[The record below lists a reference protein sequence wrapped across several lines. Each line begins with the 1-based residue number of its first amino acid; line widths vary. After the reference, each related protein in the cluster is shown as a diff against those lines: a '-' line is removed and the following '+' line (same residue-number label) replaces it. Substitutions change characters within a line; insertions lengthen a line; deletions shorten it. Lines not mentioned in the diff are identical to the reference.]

1 MNGISGGPIPTG
13 WALLFW
19 TWSHL
24 LLGQVV
30 VVNGLGHF
38 HLWNQPATGRIT
50 LMNTSDD
57 SQRVLIQ
64 TDSLWGIQHPL
75 RITSEVRMAPNS
87 RQEVHYEWFGF
98 DSTSQGMRIFLSTVA
113 EKSPVAPSEG
123 SVRLHIATRYAV
135 DLYRGRIADHLELT
149 WTEQGVRV
157 HNRGGDFWAGACYP
171 LNGTSRGGPRVA
183 SGILRPNEV
192 RIWTVPSDANGVWLE
207 RVDGAVVASVRP

>member
-1 MNGISGGPIPTG
+1 MKGKPGHPTPAG
-13 WALLFW
+13 WVV
-19 TWSHL
+19 
-24 LLGQVV
+24 LLGIWSQMLSAQVV

-38 HLWNQPATGRIT
+38 HHWNQPAAGRIA
-50 LMNTSDD
+50 LMNSSDD

-75 RITSEVRMAPNS
+75 RIASEVRMAPNS
-87 RQEVHYEWFGF
+87 RQEVHYEWFGS
-98 DSTSQGMRIFLSTVA
+98 DSSSQGTRIFLSTVA

-149 WTEQGVRV
+149 WTEQCVRV
-157 HNRGGDFWAGACYP
+157 HNRGGDFWAGSCYP